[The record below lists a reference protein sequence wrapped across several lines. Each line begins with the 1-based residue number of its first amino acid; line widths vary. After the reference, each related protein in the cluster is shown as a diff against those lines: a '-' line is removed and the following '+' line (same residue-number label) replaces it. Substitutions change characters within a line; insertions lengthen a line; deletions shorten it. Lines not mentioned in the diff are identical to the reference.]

1 METIAEQ
8 DIQEIALS
16 SPFFRAKVER
26 FLEDNGLRPEV
37 LEFYY
42 TIQSSDGSILAG
54 AGLSGDVIKCVA
66 VSSALRSE
74 GLLAPLL
81 SHLISE
87 ASARGILNL
96 KVFTKPEYKP
106 VFESLGFRLLASAPL
121 AVFMENGRG
130 LEEYCSELR
139 RHPAPGVIIMNANP
153 FTLGHRYL
161 VETALSCSE
170 AGASC
175 PAATGHLNVIAVR
188 EDLSEFPYAE
198 RLEMMRRGCEGLA
211 SVVEGS
217 AYQISAATFP
227 TYFLKDLPDAAETQ
241 MRLDIDLFGRW
252 IAPALGATVRF
263 VGSEPADPLTARYNA
278 LMKEML
284 PAYGIKVVE
293 IPRLED
299 SEGKIVSAS
308 RVREALAA
316 GRLTEAAALV
326 PESSRPFLLAALA
339 ERALRMELDTP
350 SKPGLVGPDSSG
362 AHSDMDYGLMLR
374 SIRALRPYW
383 SRMAEAESVER
394 LRSLGIAAEEA
405 MLAATGG
412 VNAHRGAIFALGL
425 ALNASWS
432 ATKGCKR
439 VSQNP
444 DIQALIKNDVG
455 RIAYIIFDKSLT
467 DKEIRNTPQ
476 SHGEKATETFGVKGA
491 RQMALEGYEQLFED
505 WLPYFRS
512 LKDDEGSSLKDDE
525 GSSLKYDEKCGG
537 NGNRRALKT
546 LLRIMS
552 TLDDTC
558 IIHRVGYDRA
568 QQVKAQAAKIA
579 GKAGNDAMPG
589 AINSVMPDQR
599 DSVMP
604 DALGHLCAQYAAEGI
619 SPGGAA
625 DMLAL
630 TIFIDSI
637 TN

>member
-54 AGLSGDVIKCVA
+54 AGLCGDVIKCVA
-66 VSSALRSE
+66 VSSSLRSE

-130 LEEYCSELR
+130 LEKYCSELR

-161 VETALSCSE
+161 VEKAVALCSE
-170 AGASC
+170 VLASPEDGVLC
-175 PAATGHLNVIAVR
+175 QATTGHLTVIAVR

-227 TYFLKDLPDAAETQ
+227 TYFLKDLSDAAETQ

-284 PAYGIKVVE
+284 PSYGIKVVE

-299 SEGKIVSAS
+299 SEGKVVSAS

-316 GRLTEAAALV
+316 GRLAEAAALV

-350 SKPGLVGPDSSG
+350 SKPGLVGPDNSG

-444 DIQALIKNDVG
+444 DIQALIKNNVG
-455 RIAYIIFDKSLT
+455 RIALIIFDKSLT
-467 DKEIRNTPQ
+467 DKEIRNTPK
-476 SHGEKATETFGVKGA
+476 SHGQKATEKFGVKGA
-491 RQMALEGYEQLFED
+491 RQMALEGYELLFED
-505 WLPYFRS
+505 WLPFYRS
-512 LKDDEGSSLKDDE
+512 LKDDEGSRLKDD
-525 GSSLKYDEKCGG
+525 KNCGG

-568 QQVKAQAAKIA
+568 QQIKAEAAKI
-579 GKAGNDAMPG
+579 
-589 AINSVMPDQR
+589 VE
-599 DSVMP
+599 
-604 DALGHLCAQYAAEGI
+604 DALGQLCSQYAAEGI